1 MTSPHFLGGA
11 PETPGAQQIYEH
23 DLADDGY
30 VMNVTR
36 LWAHDPEA
44 HQRLFDLITYVWE
57 SNAMTFRQRGILVG
71 AAASA
76 LGDSVC
82 SLVWGSRLAGE
93 ADPET
98 AAAVLSGRDDGLTPK
113 ERAMAVWARRVVRD
127 PNGTTARD
135 VQDLRDAGW
144 TDGEIF
150 GLTVF
155 SALRVAFS
163 TVNDALGT
171 RPDAQLLDSAPQAV
185 LDAVDYGR
193 PIEDRPIEDRPVPD
207 GVRAG

>member
-1 MTSPHFLGGA
+1 MTRPHFLSDA
-11 PETPGAQQIYEH
+11 PNSPAAQHIYDH
-23 DLADDGY
+23 DLAEDGY
-30 VMNVTR
+30 VMNASR
-36 LWAHDPEA
+36 LWAHQPEA
-44 HQRLFDLITYVWE
+44 HAKLFDLITYVWE

-71 AAASA
+71 AVASA
-76 LGDSVC
+76 LGDSFC

-93 ADPET
+93 TDPAT

-113 ERAMAVWARRVVRD
+113 ERAMAAWARKVVRD
-127 PNGTTARD
+127 PNGTTERD

-144 TDGEIF
+144 TDPEIA

-163 TVNDALGT
+163 TVNDALGA
-171 RPDAQLLDSAPQAV
+171 RPDAELLDRAPQAV

-193 PIEDRPIEDRPVPD
+193 PIAEPA
-207 GVRAG
+207 AGAVTPAG

>member
-1 MTSPHFLGGA
+1 MTSPHFLGDA
-11 PETPGAQQIYEH
+11 PDSPGAQEIFEH
-23 DLADDGY
+23 DRTDGGY

-57 SNAMTFRQRGILVG
+57 SNGMTVRQRGILVG
-71 AAASA
+71 AVASA
-76 LGDSVC
+76 LGDSPC
-82 SLVWGSRLAGE
+82 SLVWGTKLAGE

-113 ERAMAVWARRVVRD
+113 ERAMAAWARKVVRD
-127 PNGTTARD
+127 PNGTTERD

-163 TVNDALGT
+163 TVNDALGAS
-171 RPDAQLLDSAPQAV
+171 PDAQLLDLVPQPV

-193 PIEDRPIEDRPVPD
+193 PIANRPVED
-207 GVRAG
+207 AVTAG

>member
-1 MTSPHFLGGA
+1 MTRPHFLSDA
-11 PETPGAQQIYEH
+11 PDSPGAQHLYEH
-23 DLADDGY
+23 DLAEDGY
-30 VMNVTR
+30 VMNVSR
-36 LWAHDPEA
+36 LWAHEPVA
-44 HQRLFDLITYVWE
+44 HEKLFDLITHVWE
-57 SNAMTFRQRGILVG
+57 SNGMTFRQRGILVG

-82 SLVWGSRLAGE
+82 SLVWGSRLAAE
-93 ADPET
+93 ADPST

-113 ERAMAVWARRVVRD
+113 ERAMAAWARKVVRD
-127 PNGTTARD
+127 PNGTTPRD

-144 TDGEIF
+144 TDDEIF

-163 TVNDALGT
+163 TVNDALGA
-171 RPDAQLLDSAPQAV
+171 RPDTQLLDVAPQAV

-193 PIEDRPIEDRPVPD
+193 PIDEPVEDTVT
-207 GVRAG
+207 AG

>member
-1 MTSPHFLGGA
+1 MTSPHFLDDA
-11 PETPGAQQIYEH
+11 PDSRGAQQIFEH
-23 DLADDGY
+23 DLTDDGY

-57 SNAMTFRQRGILVG
+57 SNGMTVRQRGILVG
-71 AAASA
+71 AVASS
-76 LGDSVC
+76 LGDSPC
-82 SLVWGSRLAGE
+82 SLVWGTKLAGE

-98 AAAVLSGRDDGLTPK
+98 AAAVLSGHDDGLTPK
-113 ERAMAVWARRVVRD
+113 ERAMAAWARKVVRD
-127 PNGTTARD
+127 PNGTTERD

-163 TVNDALGT
+163 TVNDALGAS
-171 RPDAQLLDSAPQAV
+171 PDAQLLDLVPQPV

-193 PIEDRPIEDRPVPD
+193 PIADRPVED
-207 GVRAG
+207 TVRAG